1 MRKVHNYYRV
11 FDLTHLMLDWYN
23 IDPSY
28 CATDSGQRKFLSWQS
43 RQDNTCNLYV
53 HIQCF
58 VAWDNLR
65 IDVYGFTA
73 LAEHFLENHPGYFL
87 SPLRISGSAV
97 ETLFGQYKYMSGSK
111 LDAANYPT
119 CRSKYLANQAVHHS
133 GQFYRDQDLTIPVA
147 PLERKSISV
156 VQRVVVVVSVISTI
170 IILLKHYDLFV

>member
-1 MRKVHNYYRV
+1 MQQTVVKRSSSLGKVGEIIHAMCVIFTYIIN
-11 FDLTHLMLDWYN
+11 F
-23 IDPSY
+23 I
-28 CATDSGQRKFLSWQS
+28 
-43 RQDNTCNLYV
+43 
-53 HIQCF
+53 
-58 VAWDNLR
+58 AWDNLR

-73 LAEHFLENHPGYFL
+73 LTKNFLENHPGYFL

-147 PLERKSISV
+147 PLEKKKYKRSTKSGGSGG
-156 VQRVVVVVSVISTI
+156 SSSS
-170 IILLKHYDLFV
+170 KCN